1 MASVWGE
8 LKRRNVVKVAV
19 AYAIVGW
26 LLIEVSTTVLPV
38 FEAPDW
44 IAQVFT
50 FFILLGFPLAL
61 ILSWAYE
68 ITPEGIKLERNITAG
83 ESITHVTGRKLDF
96 VIIGLLVLAVGYMF
110 VGNYLPE
117 SGPFAGAEIDPASLE
132 VELDEPPSIAVEPA
146 PAIAEEEQREV
157 LPNSVAV
164 LPFENLSPDP
174 DNEYYAAGIHE
185 EILNQ
190 LTKLSALNV
199 IARTSMRQ
207 YANTEKSIPEIAREL
222 NVETVMEGSVRYANG
237 QIRITA
243 QLNDGVTGAHLWSE
257 TYTRD
262 FDDIFAIESDIA
274 MNVANALEAEFS
286 LEEQERIERLPT
298 DSTEAYALYLRAI
311 TSTRISSNTTP
322 GASATF
328 QRLLDQAIAVDPN
341 FARAHAWKAV
351 DYATSLIRTYPLSTA
366 VTRADRERLALEH
379 AEIALELD
387 PNSGKAYGALAQ
399 LHRFNWR
406 WAEARQAFERAVEL
420 NPNDVQILTQFA
432 AFRSGIGEHE
442 GAFDLGR
449 RLLELNPEGALD
461 FMTFLYWGAGE
472 LEAAVASARALI
484 DSNPASPRNHAY
496 LARFQAIRGYHE
508 EALEALRLAETL
520 MLQENPLARSQPQY
534 WLAEIAYAYGRIG
547 RAEDARRYFDA
558 LEAMS
563 ADYSVGAATWA
574 LAYLAIGDHE
584 QSLHWLNVAADN
596 RIADAGWRTL
606 EELAS
611 NNRSDP
617 VLDRPEFVEVR
628 QRLGFT
634 DL

>member
-19 AYAIVGW
+19 AYSIVGW
-26 LLIEVSTTVLPV
+26 LLVEVSSTVFPIVQL
-38 FEAPDW
+38 PDW
-44 IAQVFT
+44 TVT
-50 FFILLGFPLAL
+50 FLTMLILFGFPVAL
-61 ILSWAYE
+61 ILSWAYDL
-68 ITPEGIKLERNITAG
+68 TPEGLERTG
-83 ESITHVTGRKLDF
+83 SVPVSEHVAKSSGRKLDF
-96 VIIGLLVLAVGYMF
+96 AIIGALVLALGF
-110 VGNYLPE
+110 VVYNYVLE
-117 SGPFAGAEIDPASLE
+117 DSEEVSG
-132 VELDEPPSIAVEPA
+132 
-146 PAIAEEEQREV
+146 V

-164 LPFENLSPDP
+164 IPFRNDSPDP
-174 DNEYYAAGIHE
+174 NNAYYASGIHE
-185 EILNQ
+185 EILNH
-190 LTKLSALNV
+190 LVRLSALSV
-199 IARTSMRQ
+199 IARTSVEQ
-207 YANTEKSIPEIAREL
+207 YRDTEKSIPQIAREL
-222 NVETVMEGSVRYANG
+222 NVETVMEGSVRYDAG
-237 QIRITA
+237 RIRITV
-243 QLNDGVTGAHLWSE
+243 QLNDGVTGTHLWSE
-257 TYTRD
+257 TYTQD
-262 FDDIFAIESDIA
+262 FEDIFAIESDVA

-311 TSTRISSNTTP
+311 TSTRISANTTL

-328 QRLLDQAIAVDPN
+328 QRYLDQAIAVDPD

-366 VTRADRERLALEH
+366 VTRTDRERLALEH

-387 PNSGKAYGALAQ
+387 PNSGLAYGALAQ

-420 NPNDVQILTQFA
+420 NPNDVPILQQFA
-432 AFRSGIGEHE
+432 AFRIGIGEHE
-442 GAFDLGR
+442 GAFDPGR
-449 RLLELNPEGALD
+449 RLLELNPEGALG
-461 FMTFLYWGAGE
+461 FMVFLYWAAGE
-472 LEAAVASARALI
+472 LEAGVASARALI
-484 DSNPASPRNHAY
+484 DSNPASARGHGY
-496 LARFQAIRGYHE
+496 LAFFQAIRGYHE
-508 EALEALRLAETL
+508 EALEELRLAETL
-520 MLQENPLARSQPQY
+520 QENPLAASQTS
-534 WLAEIAYAYGRIG
+534 LAEFAYAYGRIG

-558 LEAMS
+558 IEAMS

-596 RIADAGWRTL
+596 RIADAGWRNL